1 MRRTRVLCVDDSTDI
16 VVMLARMISGEAD
29 FESVGSMENADGL
42 AGEVERCRP
51 DVVVLDL
58 SMPGAPPLAMIREL
72 AARLPLCRVIAYSA
86 RDDEATVALALG
98 AGAWECI
105 SKNKDPRDILH
116 AIRRVA
122 AAPAA

>member
-1 MRRTRVLCVDDSTDI
+1 
-16 VVMLARMISGEAD
+16 MISGQAD
-29 FESVGSMENADGL
+29 FESVGSKESADGL
-42 AGEVERCRP
+42 ADEVERCRP

-58 SMPGAPPLAMIREL
+58 SMPGSPPLAMIREL
-72 AARLPLCRVIAYSA
+72 AERHPLCRVIAYSG
-86 RDDEATVALALG
+86 RDDELTVASALG

-105 SKNKDPRDILH
+105 SKNNDPHDILH